1 MAQHLIAA
9 IDEAGAE
16 KLVSKVV
23 TSLSGK
29 VTPGSMYGFKYN
41 LSWNFVPG
49 DFELV
54 DAGDIIRF
62 REWDI
67 HINISFS
74 WSIDLDDILPNI
86 CIPEICG
93 TIPLVGTVCTP
104 SWCNDWPAITVS
116 VPLPTLV
123 SEVSIDFSLK
133 VEHDIPAAQWVIIG
147 SVNPFTLDIDL
158 VDSAD
163 MAEELFK
170 DTVKDKLSAIP
181 DIGQFIGYAI
191 AWIMSDV
198 LDSVDDLLEFLNTAL
213 SDSLKL
219 HPILGVGFELHR
231 VDELFRIVPAVGA
244 EPAVIVRIIDL
255 DAEITADEELVASAD
270 IALP

>member
-16 KLVSKVV
+16 KLVSKIV
-23 TSLSGK
+23 TGLSDSVK
-29 VTPGSMYGFKYN
+29 GSKYGFDYN
-41 LSWNFVPG
+41 LSWKFVPG

-67 HINISFS
+67 QINISFS
-74 WSIDLDDILPNI
+74 WSIDLDDILLKI
-86 CIPEICG
+86 CTPEICAPTPFG
-93 TIPLVGTVCTP
+93 DVCLP
-104 SWCNDWPAITVS
+104 SWCIDWPAITVN

-133 VEHDIPAAQWVIIG
+133 VEHDIPVAQWVIVG
-147 SVNPFTLDIDL
+147 TVNPFTLDIDL
-158 VDSAD
+158 VDLAD
-163 MAEELFK
+163 TAKELFTNK
-170 DTVKDKLSAIP
+170 VKDKLSAIP
-181 DIGQFIGYAI
+181 DIGSFIGDAV
-191 AWIMSDV
+191 AWIMSNVID
-198 LDSVDDLLEFLNTAL
+198 LVDDLMEFLNTAL
-213 SDSLKL
+213 SDSLNL

-231 VDELFRIVPAVGA
+231 VDELFKIVPAAGV